1 MYIDDCRLK
10 GVVNLVLR
18 DKDGRV
24 KQHKTIRNKVT
35 KDGIAHIIGR
45 MIDDG
50 QDRAGKHKMPRMMS
64 HMAIGIGA
72 AARSAKDRYNHTD
85 FDNLPT
91 ITGITDSGGTNL
103 KNARKQAAIPKSY
116 DRMLQDE
123 RGFRVQLM
131 KDTTLATDYVPLVNV
146 HMEQD
151 GSTNMHSTDGSGNS
165 QIIFTTGSDGGD
177 TLKRLRVGLRVN
189 GITGGTSNTGPVGGS
204 SDNVKSSNL
213 KITKI
218 ESGTPN
224 STATTVTLSGTL
236 PVSNQPGASNTD
248 VHIDVEYVDRIAL
261 TSYNVSPSHPTH
273 THDRSVFE
281 PPTGTTHSTGP
292 FAAAALRGLGASNEY
307 SSVDNIGVYT
317 ELGLGMLGITRGQI
331 GAFYER
337 DIEYNIQLA
346 HTDADGL
353 PIDLTANPSG
363 DLSVPTTIDEAGFAV
378 LDGTAYS
385 SGSTMT
391 RVARFPFVGA
401 EEDKPAGT
409 TAVGAATTAGTNT
422 ATTRGTEFV
431 QFGTAVDGIFQGQL
445 VGSSIVANDKD
456 GTPEGYPPEENNYGV
471 RGGLTITGVSGDALA
486 AYGTFL
492 NYDFASGTYAPN
504 AVAGAKKNG
513 DRIVYVAT
521 FKENNPRPEQD
532 YDRFNTTAG
541 TSRAP
546 LNRIYPITE
555 AGIFNKHVQDLGIFD
570 VGDRSYTGSDANN
583 AELAHIDTRANTA
596 TGTTIDYTLT
606 GGTDHNPVEGVLTQD
621 GKTVTA
627 AAYGFTRGPLTQT
640 MLCRTT
646 FDPVNK
652 ATADTLQITWSVQL
666 QDLT

>member
-18 DKDGRV
+18 DENGKV

-72 AARSAKDRYNHTD
+72 AAREARDRYIATD
-85 FDNLPT
+85 FDNIPT
-91 ITGITDSGGTNL
+91 VTGITDPSGTNL
-103 KNARKQAAIPKSY
+103 KTARKQAAIPKSY

-131 KDTTLATDYVPLVNV
+131 KDTTLASDYVALVNV
-146 HMEQD
+146 HLEQD
-151 GSTNMHSTDGSGNS
+151 GSTAMHATDGSGNS
-165 QIIFTTGSDGGD
+165 QLIFVTGSDNGN
-177 TLKRLRVGLRVN
+177 TLKRLRVGLQVT
-189 GITGGTSNTGPVGGS
+189 GLTGGTSNTGPVGGS
-204 SDNVKSSNL
+204 SDNVKNAQTI
-213 KITKI
+213 KIAKI

-224 STATTVTLSGTL
+224 STATTVTLD
-236 PVSNQPGASNTD
+236 GALITTPNSANTD
-248 VHIDVEYVDRIAL
+248 IHIDVEYVDRIPL
-261 TSYNVSPSHPTH
+261 TSYNISPSHPTH
-273 THDRSVFE
+273 TAARSVFE
-281 PPTGTTHSTGP
+281 VPAGGTNLTGP
-292 FAAAALRGLGASNEY
+292 FAAAAARGLGASNSADYNE
-307 SSVDNIGVYT
+307 N
-317 ELGLGMLGITRGQI
+317 GLGMLGITRGQI

-337 DIEYNIQLA
+337 EIEYNINLA
-346 HTDADGL
+346 YTDSSGL
-353 PIDLTANPSG
+353 PDNTANV
-363 DLSVPTTIDEAGFAV
+363 SVPTTIDEAAFAV
-378 LDGTAYS
+378 LD
-385 SGSTMT
+385 SG
-391 RVARFPFVGA
+391 VARFPFIGA
-401 EEDKPAGT
+401 EEDKPSGT
-409 TAVGAATTAGTNT
+409 TAVGAATTVGTNT
-422 ATTRGTEFV
+422 ATTRGTEFI
-431 QFGTAVDGIFQGQL
+431 QFGTAVDGIFQGAL

-456 GTPEGYPPEENNYGV
+456 GTAEGYPPEENNYGV
-471 RGGLTITGVSGDALA
+471 RGGLTITGAAGDALA

-492 NYDFASGTYAPN
+492 SYDFAGGSYAPN

-532 YDRFNTTAG
+532 YDRFNASAG
-541 TSRAP
+541 VSRAP

-555 AGIFNKHVQDLGIFD
+555 AGIFNKHIPDLGIFD
-570 VGDRSYTGSDANN
+570 VGDRSYGGSDANN
-583 AELAHIDTRANTA
+583 SELAHIDTRLGVTNPSS
-596 TGTTIDYTLT
+596 GTTVNYTLT

>member
-18 DKDGRV
+18 DENGKV

-72 AARSAKDRYNHTD
+72 AAREARDRYIADD
-85 FDNLPT
+85 FDNIPT
-91 ITGITDSGGTNL
+91 VTGITDPSGTNL
-103 KNARKQAAIPKSY
+103 KTARKQAAIPKSY

-131 KDTTLATDYVPLVNV
+131 KDTTLASDYVALVNV
-146 HMEQD
+146 HLEQD
-151 GSTNMHSTDGSGNS
+151 GSTAMHATDGSGNS
-165 QIIFTTGSDGGD
+165 QLIFVTGSDNGN
-177 TLKRLRVGLRVN
+177 TLKRLRVGLQVT
-189 GITGGTSNTGPVGGS
+189 GLTGGTSNTGPVGGS
-204 SDNVKSSNL
+204 SDNVKNAQTI
-213 KITKI
+213 KIAKI

-224 STATTVTLSGTL
+224 STATTVTLD
-236 PVSNQPGASNTD
+236 GALITTPNSANTD
-248 VHIDVEYVDRIAL
+248 IHIDVEYVDRIPL
-261 TSYNVSPSHPTH
+261 TSYNISPSHPTH
-273 THDRSVFE
+273 TAARSVFE
-281 PPTGTTHSTGP
+281 VPAGGTNLTGP
-292 FAAAALRGLGASNEY
+292 FAAAAARGLGASNSADYNE
-307 SSVDNIGVYT
+307 N
-317 ELGLGMLGITRGQI
+317 GLGMLGITRGQI

-337 DIEYNIQLA
+337 EIEYNINLA
-346 HTDADGL
+346 YTDSSGL
-353 PIDLTANPSG
+353 PDNTANV
-363 DLSVPTTIDEAGFAV
+363 SVPTTIDEAAFAV
-378 LDGTAYS
+378 LD
-385 SGSTMT
+385 SG
-391 RVARFPFVGA
+391 VARFPFIGA
-401 EEDKPAGT
+401 EEDKPSGT
-409 TAVGAATTAGTNT
+409 TAVGAATTVGTNT
-422 ATTRGTEFV
+422 ATTRGTEFI
-431 QFGTAVDGIFQGQL
+431 QFGTAVDGIFQGAL

-456 GTPEGYPPEENNYGV
+456 GTAEGYPPEENNYGV
-471 RGGLTITGVSGDALA
+471 RGGLTITGAAGDALA

-492 NYDFASGTYAPN
+492 SYDFAGGSYAPN

-532 YDRFNTTAG
+532 YDRFNASAG
-541 TSRAP
+541 VSRAP

-555 AGIFNKHVQDLGIFD
+555 AGIFNKHIPDLGIFD
-570 VGDRSYTGSDANN
+570 VGDRSYGGSDANN
-583 AELAHIDTRANTA
+583 SELAHIDTRLGVTNPSS
-596 TGTTIDYTLT
+596 GTTVNYTLT

>member
-18 DKDGRV
+18 DENGKV

-72 AARSAKDRYNHTD
+72 AAREARDRYIATD
-85 FDNLPT
+85 FDNIPT
-91 ITGITDSGGTNL
+91 VTGITDPSGTNL
-103 KNARKQAAIPKSY
+103 KTARKQAAIPKSY

-131 KDTTLATDYVPLVNV
+131 KDTTLASDYVPLINV
-146 HMEQD
+146 HLEQD
-151 GSTNMHSTDGSGNS
+151 GSTAMHATDGSGNS
-165 QIIFTTGSDGGD
+165 QLIFVTGSDNGN
-177 TLKRLRVGLRVN
+177 TLKRLRVGLQVT
-189 GITGGTSNTGPVGGS
+189 GLTGGTSNTGPVGGS
-204 SDNVKSSNL
+204 SDNVKNAQTI
-213 KITKI
+213 KIAKI

-224 STATTVTLSGTL
+224 STATTVTLD
-236 PVSNQPGASNTD
+236 GALITTPNSANTD
-248 VHIDVEYVDRIAL
+248 IHIDVEYVDRIPL
-261 TSYNVSPSHPTH
+261 TSYNISPAHPTH
-273 THDRSVFE
+273 TAVRSVFE
-281 PPTGTTHSTGP
+281 VPAGGSNLTGP
-292 FAAAALRGLGASNEY
+292 FAAAAADTNRTRGATNSADYNE
-307 SSVDNIGVYT
+307 N
-317 ELGLGMLGITRGQI
+317 GLGMLGIARGQI

-337 DIEYNIQLA
+337 EIEYNINLA
-346 HTDADGL
+346 HTDSSGL
-353 PIDLTANPSG
+353 PDNTAG
-363 DLSVPTTIDEAGFAV
+363 LSVATTIDEAAFAV
-378 LDGTAYS
+378 LD
-385 SGSTMT
+385 SG
-391 RVARFPFVGA
+391 VARFPFIGA
-401 EEDKPAGT
+401 EEDKPSGT
-409 TAVGAATTAGTNT
+409 TAVGAPTGVGNNT
-422 ATTRGTEFV
+422 ITGNNVRGTEFI
-431 QFGTAVDGIFQGQL
+431 QFGTAVDGIFQGAL

-456 GTPEGYPPEENNYGV
+456 GTAEGYPPEENNYGV
-471 RGGLTITGVSGDALA
+471 RGGLTITGAAGDALA

-492 NYDFASGTYAPN
+492 SYDFAGGSYAPN

-532 YDRFNTTAG
+532 YDRFNASAG
-541 TSRAP
+541 VSRAP

-555 AGIFNKHVQDLGIFD
+555 AGIFNKHIPDLGIFD

-583 AELAHIDTRANTA
+583 SELAHIDTRLGVSKPSS
-596 TGTTIDYTLT
+596 GTSINYTLT
-606 GGTDHNPVEGVLTQD
+606 GGTDHPPVEGVLTQD

-627 AAYGFTRGPLTQT
+627 AAHGFTRGPLTQT